1 MRRPIKNRN
10 VVQPD
15 IRFGSTDVERLINYV
30 MLRGQKETA
39 RKIVYAAFEE
49 IKNANDGGGDPL
61 EIYNTALRNAGPQME
76 VRSRRVGG
84 ANYQVPRE
92 VRPERRTA
100 LALRW
105 IIAGA
110 RGQKGVPMHKALA
123 QELMLAAK
131 EQGNAVKK
139 KEDTHKMAEANRAFA
154 HFAW

>member
-1 MRRPIKNRN
+1 
-10 VVQPD
+10 VE
-15 IRFGSTDVERLINYV
+15 VERLINYV

-39 RKIVYAAFEE
+39 RKIVYGAFEE
-49 IKNANDGGGDPL
+49 IKKANKDAVDPL
-61 EIYNTALRNAGPQME
+61 EVFMTAVRNAGPLME

-92 VRPERRTA
+92 VRPERRVA

-105 IIAGA
+105 IIGAA

-131 EQGNAVKK
+131 EEGNAVKK
-139 KEDTHKMAEANRAFA
+139 REDVHKMAEANRAFA